1 MLAPAALGFP
11 EGTTL
16 ATVSS
21 GGRRKCH
28 FTLPG
33 DSGELIEEYDL
44 QTDELLV
51 RKRRCA
57 QRERCERARVTTP

>member
-57 QRERCERARVTTP
+57 KREMRAGACVTTP